1 MTDQELE
8 LMLNRAAKKG
18 AKEALDELGF
28 HEPEEVR
35 EIRSLLDSWRSI
47 KSTVL
52 HTTVRVITT
61 AVLAAITLGGGL
73 NIKTIRD

>member
-1 MTDQELE
+1 MTDAELQRALE
-8 LMLNRAAKKG
+8 RAAKLG

-35 EIRSLLDSWRSI
+35 EIRGLLDSWRQV
-47 KSTVL
+47 KRTVL

-61 AVLAAITLGGGL
+61 AVLAMIAVGVAVKLKLFG
-73 NIKTIRD
+73 N

>member
-18 AKEALDELGF
+18 AQEALDELGF

-52 HTTVRVITT
+52 HTTVRVLTT
-61 AVLAAITLGGGL
+61 AVLA
-73 NIKTIRD
+73 TIAVGVAVKLKVFGD

>member
-1 MTDQELE
+1 MTEQELE

-18 AKEALDELGF
+18 AKQALDELGF

-47 KSTVL
+47 KSTIL
-52 HTTVRVITT
+52 HTTVRVMTT
-61 AVLAAITLGGGL
+61 AVLAAITVGVAVKFKVFGE
-73 NIKTIRD
+73 